1 MRIEKS
7 FEIPAPPADAY
18 ALLIDLE
25 RVGACVPGGEIGPPG
40 ADGAHPA
47 KIAVKLGPM
56 RMTYGGKVRIGDS
69 DEASR
74 RAVLEAELRE
84 QRGQGNARAQMTMTV
99 SEGGAGS
106 TVETVTEVDLSGRA
120 AQMAKG
126 VIDEVADRIVGDM
139 AKCLAT
145 RFDDAG
151 GAGGAGDG
159 DTPAAPP
166 SEPKPI
172 NGLRLMFGVLWAR
185 IKRAFGGGRREDAS
199 A

>member
-7 FEIPAPPADAY
+7 FEIPAPPADTY

-25 RVGACVPGGEIGPPG
+25 QVGACVPGGEIGPAD

-56 RMTYGGKVRIGDS
+56 RMTYGGKVRIGES
-69 DEASR
+69 DAAGR

-99 SEGGAGS
+99 GEEGAGS
-106 TVETVTEVDLSGRA
+106 KVATVTEVDLSGRA

-145 RFDDAG
+145 RFD
-151 GAGGAGDG
+151 GAGGAGVGDG
-159 DTPAAPP
+159 TAAVPP

-172 NGLRLMFGVLWAR
+172 NGLRLMFGVLWSR
-185 IKRAFGGGRREDAS
+185 IKRAFGGGRREDAG

>member
-1 MRIEKS
+1 MRIEKR
-7 FEIPAPPADAY
+7 FEIPAPPAAAY

-25 RVGACVPGGEIGPPG
+25 RVGACVPGGEIGPAG

-56 RMTYGGKVRIGDS
+56 RMTYAGKVRIGES
-69 DEASR
+69 EEVGR
-74 RAVLEAELRE
+74 RAVLEADLRE

-106 TVETVTEVDLSGRA
+106 QVETVTEVDLSGRA
-120 AQMAKG
+120 AQMAQG
-126 VIDEVADRIVGDM
+126 MIDEVADRIVGDM
-139 AKCLAT
+139 ANCLAS
-145 RFDDAG
+145 RIDGPG
-151 GAGGAGDG
+151 GAADG
-159 DTPAAPP
+159 DARVAPK

-172 NGLRLMFGVLWAR
+172 NGLRLMLGVLWAR
-185 IKRAFGGGRREDAS
+185 IGRALGGRRKRDAS